1 MEVGILRELG
11 DDAKAYVEEEE
22 EEVKVVVVERRRG
35 GGELCHV
42 DCTATARRVIREKFR
57 ELMNENNTRSF
68 SVQYP

>member
-22 EEVKVVVVERRRG
+22 EEEEEVKVVVVERRGG

-42 DCTATARRVIREKFR
+42 DCIATRRVIQREVQ
-57 ELMNENNTRSF
+57 EN
-68 SVQYP
+68 